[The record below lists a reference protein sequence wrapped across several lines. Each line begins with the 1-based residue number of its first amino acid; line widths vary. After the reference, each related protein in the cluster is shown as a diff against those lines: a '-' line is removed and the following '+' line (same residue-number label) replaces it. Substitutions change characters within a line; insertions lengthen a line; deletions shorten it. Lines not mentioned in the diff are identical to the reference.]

1 MLWEGVPHRRTKDID
16 FLRFGSSD
24 PDQLKRIIED
34 ICRVDVEDYGITYHA
49 DSIELGPIRE
59 NQEYDGYRVE
69 ITVSLGQARF
79 KLWMDI
85 GFGDD
90 VAPAMVRW
98 PTILDNEAPQI
109 RVYPQESVIAE
120 KFHAMIE
127 HGMDNSRMKDFF
139 DPHHLAKHHEFDSG
153 KIEKAIRATLGR
165 RRLELPTELPVA
177 FTPEFY
183 ENDMKA
189 TQWKAF
195 LRKNGIDHFSF
206 DEAVGAVKEFVWPV
220 IENANSGNSAELE
233 WKAGGP
239 WKEKGL

>member
-1 MLWEGVPHRRTKDID
+1 MSASVRARLNNLSRSSGEMFQYLLTRYAQERFLYRLGKSEHKESFILKGATLFLLWEGVPHRRTKDID

-24 PDQLKRIIED
+24 PDQLKRVIED
-34 ICRVDVEDYGITYHA
+34 ICRVDVEDDGITYHA

-109 RVYPQESVIAE
+109 RVYP
-120 KFHAMIE
+120 
-127 HGMDNSRMKDFF
+127 
-139 DPHHLAKHHEFDSG
+139 
-153 KIEKAIRATLGR
+153 
-165 RRLELPTELPVA
+165 
-177 FTPEFY
+177 
-183 ENDMKA
+183 
-189 TQWKAF
+189 
-195 LRKNGIDHFSF
+195 
-206 DEAVGAVKEFVWPV
+206 
-220 IENANSGNSAELE
+220 
-233 WKAGGP
+233 
-239 WKEKGL
+239 